1 MSLFSSITGSILKQ
15 FIDVIQWTA
24 EEPGI
29 LAWRYPMADMEI
41 QNGGQLVVR
50 ETQKA
55 AFLNEGKIADIFAA
69 GTYTLNTNTLPV
81 LTSLRNW
88 DKLFQSPFKSDVY
101 FFNLR
106 DQIDQKWGTTQ
117 PITVRDKEF
126 GVLRIRAFGSY
137 SYAVAD
143 VQKFW
148 TTLVGTAQRYSVED
162 ASGQL
167 RAAILTS
174 LSTFL
179 ASSGI
184 PFIDMAAN
192 QELFSQKLKEAAA
205 PALAAFGLEI
215 RTFYVQSLSL
225 PEELERYLD
234 KVSAMK
240 MIGDTQKYAQFE
252 TANSISIAAANP
264 GGLAGAGAGIGAGIA
279 IGQTMAQGLGNVGAP
294 AAAAAPAAPAEDPIA
309 TLEKLAG
316 LVQKGILTPEEFAAK
331 KAELLARIR

>member
-1 MSLFSSITGSILKQ
+1 MSLFSSITGAIMKQ

-24 EEPGI
+24 EEPDI

-55 AFLNEGKIADIFAA
+55 VFLNEGKMADIFAA

-81 LTSLRNW
+81 MTSLRNW

-106 DQIDQKWGTTQ
+106 EQIDQKWGTTQ
-117 PITVRDKEF
+117 PITFRDKEF
-126 GVLRIRAFGSY
+126 GALRIRAFGSY
-137 SYAVAD
+137 SYAIAD
-143 VQKFW
+143 VEKFW
-148 TTLVGTAQRYSVED
+148 SKLVGTAAQYSVEE

-174 LSTFL
+174 LTSFL
-179 ASSGI
+179 AASGV
-184 PFIDMAAN
+184 PFLDMAGN
-192 QELFSQKLKEAAA
+192 LELFSQKLKEAAA
-205 PALAAFGLEI
+205 PALAAYGLEI

-225 PEELERYLD
+225 PEELQAYLD

-240 MIGDTQKYAQFE
+240 MVGDMQKYAQFQS
-252 TANSISIAAANP
+252 ADAISIAAANP
-264 GGLAGAGAGIGAGIA
+264 GGVAGAGVGLGAGIA
-279 IGQTMAQGLGNVGAP
+279 LGQTMAQGLGTMANAAP
-294 AAAAAPAAPAEDPIA
+294 AAAAPAEDPIA
-309 TLEKLAG
+309 TLEKLGA
-316 LVQKGILTPEEFAAK
+316 LVQKGILTQEEFAAK